1 MNVQLC
7 YFGGSGGFFTLW
19 HILLGTDYSC
29 VLQNH
34 EYAYNNIQG
43 PDWPAISEL
52 PATIFDLPDIVQ
64 EELTNNQ
71 EWKLIVEQT
80 IENRKSDEWKLIVEQ
95 SIEQTIENKNG
106 SPRCINSSFYRSQW
120 DVSEDRSKWK
130 STEKWPENLL
140 TQKSSFKNK
149 LFFHCNPNSEDMM
162 AAGNKRI
169 LLYTDIETQIMFAK
183 NKHAWMYYGKNIEE
197 FESVKTP
204 QTTKFN
210 GCEVYHQVAKFAE
223 YTDYQIRLQDVVNTQ
238 GQALLDIFNEKVNED
253 NIFHNNMWLNLHTDE
268 EKGRLLNES

>member
-1 MNVQLC
+1 MESKNMNAQLC
-7 YFGGSGGFFTLW
+7 YFGGSGGFFALW
-19 HILLGTDYSC
+19 HILIGTDYSC
-29 VLQNH
+29 VLQDTDH
-34 EYAYNNIQG
+34 DYDQAYNDIKG

-71 EWKLIVEQT
+71 EWKLIVEGI
-80 IENRKSDEWKLIVEQ
+80 IENNDSGRR
-95 SIEQTIENKNG
+95 
-106 SPRCINSSFYRSQW
+106 PINSSLYKSQW
-120 DVSEDRSKWK
+120 NISKDRSRWK
-130 STEKWPENLL
+130 KTEKPPENLL

-149 LFFHCNPNSEDMM
+149 LFFQCNPKLEDMM
-162 AAGNKRI
+162 TAGNKKI
-169 LLYTDIETQIMFAK
+169 LLYTDIETQIMLAK
-183 NKHAWMYYGKNIEE
+183 NKHAWIYYGKNIEE
-197 FESVKTP
+197 FESVEKP

-210 GCEVYHQVAKFAE
+210 GYEVFHEVDKIAE

-253 NIFHNNMWLNLHTDE
+253 NIFHNNMWLNLHTNE

>member
-1 MNVQLC
+1 MNAQLN
-7 YFGGSGGFFTLW
+7 YFGGSGGFFALW

-34 EYAYNNIQG
+34 EYAYNDIKG

-80 IENRKSDEWKLIVEQ
+80 IENRK
-95 SIEQTIENKNG
+95 NG

-130 STEKWPENLL
+130 STEKMPLNDL

-149 LFFHCNPNSEDMM
+149 LFFHCNPELEDMM
-162 AAGNKRI
+162 TAGNKKI
-169 LLYTDIETQIMFAK
+169 LLYTDIETQMMLAK
-183 NKHAWMYYGKNIEE
+183 NKHAWMYFEKSIEE
-197 FESVKTP
+197 FELIKNP

-210 GCEVYHQVAKFAE
+210 GCKVFHKVAKFAE

-238 GQALLDIFNEKVNED
+238 GQALLDVFGLTINENNVH
-253 NIFHNNMWLNLHTDE
+253 HNNMWLNLHTDE
-268 EKGRLLNES
+268 EKRRLLNES